1 MCSNFKRR
9 CKARWRGWVFDGR
22 LDRLGDRFRKPG
34 WRISWTHSANEMTN
48 DEALMTKEYPKIS
61 MPNWGFVIL

>member
-1 MCSNFKRR
+1 M
-9 CKARWRGWVFDGR
+9 
-22 LDRLGDRFRKPG
+22 GDRFRKPG